1 MTSIHARIPASLRQT
16 VDAARRRGEEDLP
29 IALAEK
35 GASGTLSGKNTR
47 PGSTLIRE
55 KLPFHHSRPPPLPL
69 VRSSVHGEKQE
80 LPDEDEDDGE
90 EHHDESKENDPS
102 QALSPIVQS
111 SRSARKNVLGKRP
124 LSELPTTTDPD
135 EGMDEF
141 EKNIAVHHASR
152 NATCKSSGPARKAP
166 KLAVTE
172 AGVISSGAFRGEKSY
187 NSSHL
192 TPSTLRVDEERENG
206 GQGGNRIS
214 SDVITIPSVLPAQP
228 PGTGNVWPTLRKV
241 LNIKDKTRPRIGI
254 RRL

>member
-16 VDAARRRGEEDLP
+16 VDAARRRGEEDRP
-29 IALAEK
+29 IAPAEK

-55 KLPFHHSRPPPLPL
+55 KLPFHRPRPPLPS

-80 LPDEDEDDGE
+80 LPDDDDDDGE

-102 QALSPIVQS
+102 QARSPIVQS

-124 LSELPTTTDPD
+124 LSELPTTTDPE

-141 EKNIAVHHASR
+141 EKNIAVHYASR
-152 NATCKSSGPARKAP
+152 NATCKSSDPARKAP

-172 AGVISSGAFRGEKSY
+172 AGVISSGAFRGEKSSS
-187 NSSHL
+187 SSHL
-192 TPSTLRVDEERENG
+192 TPSTFRVDEERENG

-214 SDVITIPSVLPAQP
+214 PDVITIPSFLPAQP
-228 PGTGNVWPTLRKV
+228 PGTGDVWPTLRKA
-241 LNIKDKTRPRIGI
+241 LNVKGTTRPRIGI